1 MTTPLVLDL
10 ETKYTFAEVGGD
22 HRKLQISVVG
32 IYDYSEDK
40 YESYREE
47 DLPKLFPK
55 LEHAQMIVGYN
66 VRKFDMQ
73 VLAPYY
79 LGKIE
84 SFPVLDLIE
93 EIEKN
98 LGFRLALD
106 DLARETLGVKK
117 GGHGLLAI
125 NHFREGKWDELIK
138 YCLSDVEITKK
149 LYEYGKS
156 EGKVFYKDQYGRREI
171 KVNWKDRVKTETEV
185 NLTIPL

>member
-1 MTTPLVLDL
+1 M
-10 ETKYTFAEVGGD
+10 
-22 HRKLQISVVG
+22 
-32 IYDYSEDK
+32 
-40 YESYREE
+40 
-47 DLPKLFPK
+47 
-55 LEHAQMIVGYN
+55 
-66 VRKFDMQ
+66 
-73 VLAPYY
+73 
-79 LGKIE
+79 
-84 SFPVLDLIE
+84 
-93 EIEKN
+93 
-98 LGFRLALD
+98 
-106 DLARETLGVKK
+106 GVKK